1 MTGKTRPGEAAFN
14 PFLCGRIDMPTS
26 LHRSFALLAGL
37 VVLLLPSL
45 VRAQSPDA
53 FDGATLEVTSE
64 WTGQDRGDGS
74 GTYRLVT
81 RVKDSR
87 SGVTIQHELA
97 ATRDVQLVVT
107 STETLSVLE
116 GDDEKAHA
124 GSDPSALG
132 SWAEPAIAYALPF
145 DTEFNTE
152 PRKSYR
158 PRDRQVAEI
167 VRSAA
172 PDAKVS
178 SRAGSDG
185 RTSAVV
191 EIPDVLPVAEL
202 AERFVGI
209 RKAFRSADVGL
220 ARLQIKG
227 RAETSVNEAAS
238 AQ

>member
-1 MTGKTRPGEAAFN
+1 MPDRAARNITLLIGFAA
-14 PFLCGRIDMPTS
+14 LVPTS
-26 LHRSFALLAGL
+26 GA
-37 VVLLLPSL
+37 V
-45 VRAQSPDA
+45 AQTTPA
-53 FDGATLEVTSE
+53 FQGATLEVVSE

-74 GTYRLVT
+74 GSYHLIT
-81 RVKDSR
+81 RVTDSR

-97 ATRDVQLVVT
+97 ADRDVQLVVT
-107 STETLSVLE
+107 STESLSVLE
-116 GDDEKAHA
+116 GNDEKAHA
-124 GSDPSALG
+124 ESDPSALG
-132 SWAEPAIAYALPF
+132 AWAEPAIAYALPF
-145 DTEFNTE
+145 DTEFNIE

-158 PRDRQVAEI
+158 PRDQQVTEL

-172 PDAKVS
+172 PDAEVS
-178 SRAGSDG
+178 SRSGSDG

-191 EIPDVLPVAEL
+191 EIPGVLPITEL

-227 RAETSVNEAAS
+227 QAATSVSAEAAS